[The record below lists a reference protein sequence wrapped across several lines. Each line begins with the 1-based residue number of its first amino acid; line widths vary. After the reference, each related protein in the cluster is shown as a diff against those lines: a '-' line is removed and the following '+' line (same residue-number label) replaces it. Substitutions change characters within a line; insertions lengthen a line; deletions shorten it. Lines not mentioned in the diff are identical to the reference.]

1 MQCKL
6 GWCWNAIANYH
17 ISSIRSRGYY
27 LFQALTRCL
36 YKGGD
41 YDSQLESCIIASLLP
56 RSHDNGHQ
64 LELARALYFMAPI
77 LEARLL
83 NEGGF

>member
-1 MQCKL
+1 MYVRT
-6 GWCWNAIANYH
+6 GIHTYIHAYIHVHVYTVH
-17 ISSIRSRGYY
+17 TYIHTYRISLIRSRGYY
-27 LFQALTRCL
+27 LFQALTRRL

-64 LELARALYFMAPI
+64 LELVCAL
-77 LEARLL
+77 
-83 NEGGF
+83 